1 VSQLENLRKSAKRWL
16 KAVRSGDPAALD
28 RLRRAYPN
36 APTQPVLRDVQHAL
50 ARERG
55 FDGWSALKAAAEK
68 ATASAGSAESSLAA
82 LLAAAER
89 GDAAAVAAILDAE
102 PTLIDQRGLLP
113 GHVGERT
120 ALHFAVDHPAVVRE
134 LLSRGADPNIR
145 DEGDDAYPL
154 HFAAGY
160 GRFEVVRML
169 VEAGAD
175 TYGPGTFHLLDVV
188 GWATC
193 FETSTHT
200 EVARYLLARGAPL
213 TLFPAVAL
221 GEAEAISRLAAE
233 GADLDQRMDEQANQR
248 RTPLHLAILKQ
259 QPRSLA
265 ALLDAGAD
273 PSLVDAAGLTPLDQ
287 AALHGEAEIADLL
300 LAAGAA
306 LRLPAAILLG
316 RDAEIEKMLDA
327 DPELVRDDRMWA
339 HLLVRAAGRGTAAQ
353 VEQLLRA
360 AQQHRAGLSIVN
372 LAADKE
378 VAVDGAPGYTAL
390 HAAAGAGNDPVVE
403 LLLRHGANPRARD
416 GRFCGSPVGWARHF
430 GHQGTAEL
438 LLAAEIDIFD
448 AIDNDRGDLV
458 AKILDRDPAAFDRPF
473 GAYTPFDPPP
483 IGGKKYWPSRDE
495 KPLEWATQLGHENA
509 RAVLADRSEA
519 ARAAGERERA
529 ERAAEFLRAACWSH
543 EVHGKRDHHAF
554 DRTAQRMLARE
565 PELARANLFT
575 AIVCGELDEVE
586 RRLEERPDSIHE
598 PGGPLG
604 GTPLLTLCFTRFTHG
619 PTLANAVAIGRLLLD
634 RGANPDDVYMA
645 MDAAYTA
652 LVGTA
657 GEGEQDA
664 PRQPWAAEMFDL
676 LLERGAKPFDI
687 QVLYNTHFSGDMLW
701 WLELVHKHTADTE
714 LGAAWRDPDWK
725 MLDMGVYGSGA
736 RFILEVAL
744 KKRNL
749 PLAQWA
755 LGHGANP
762 DAAPARDWR
771 FPKKPLYQLA
781 RLEGFDAMAELL
793 LRHGASPEMPEL
805 TDREKLQ
812 AASHRLDRAEVAALF
827 AANHSL
833 KVLPHAMH
841 QAAEQDRPEVV
852 AMLLDLGVSTEV
864 QDHNNETPLHRA
876 AMSGSLAVARLL
888 IGRGA
893 EVDPRDRRFG
903 GAPIGW
909 ASHGDQKEMVE
920 FLSGLSRD
928 FRMVCIAGN
937 AARARELLAEDP
949 GLAAKAIDGT
959 PPLFWL
965 PDDEEKALAVVRVLL
980 EHGADP
986 AATNPAGQNAAE
998 AARKRGF
1005 DQASAML
1012 SQ

>member
-1 VSQLENLRKSAKRWL
+1 MSQLENLRKSAKRWL
-16 KAVRSGDPAALD
+16 KAVRSGDPAALE

-36 APTQPVLRDVQHAL
+36 VSAQPVLRDVQHAL

-55 FDGWSALKAAAEK
+55 FDGWSGLTAAAEN
-68 ATASAGSAESSLAA
+68 AAAAAGSAESSLTS

-102 PTLIDQRGLLP
+102 PALIDQRGPLP
-113 GHVGERT
+113 GHVGLRT
-120 ALHFAVDHPAVVRE
+120 ALHFAVDHAPVVRE
-134 LLSRGADPNIR
+134 LLARGADPNIR

-200 EVARYLLARGAPL
+200 EVARYLLAHGAPM

-221 GEAEAISRLAAE
+221 GESEAIARLAAE
-233 GADLDQRMDEQANQR
+233 GVDLNQRMDEQANQR

-273 PSLVDAAGLTPLDQ
+273 SGLEDAAGLTPLDQ
-287 AALHGEAEIADLL
+287 AALHGEDEMAARL

-316 RDAEIEKMLDA
+316 RDAEIEKLLDA

-339 HLLVRAAGRGTAAQ
+339 HLLVRAAGRGSAAQ
-353 VEQLLRA
+353 VEKLLRV

-372 LAADKE
+372 LEAGKE

-390 HAAAGAGNDPVVE
+390 HAAAGAGNDEVVAV
-403 LLLRHGANPRARD
+403 LLRHGANPRTHAGKYD
-416 GRFCGSPVGWARHF
+416 GTPAGWARHF
-430 GHQGTAEL
+430 GHQATADL
-438 LLAAEIDIFD
+438 LLAAEQGETV
-448 AIDNDRGDLV
+448 RQGD
-458 AKILDRDPAAFDRPF
+458 D
-473 GAYTPFDPPP
+473 
-483 IGGKKYWPSRDE
+483 
-495 KPLEWATQLGHENA
+495 
-509 RAVLADRSEA
+509 
-519 ARAAGERERA
+519 RERA
-529 ERAAEFLRAACWSH
+529 ERAAEFLRSACWSH

-554 DRTAQRMLARE
+554 DRAAQRMLARE

-575 AIVCGELDEVE
+575 AIVCGEFAEVE
-586 RRLEERPDSIHE
+586 RRLAEQPEVIHDK
-598 PGGPLG
+598 GGPLG
-604 GTPLLTLCFTRFTHG
+604 GTPLLTLCFTRFTHP
-619 PTLANAVAIGRLLLD
+619 PTLANAPAIGRLLLD
-634 RGANPDDVYMA
+634 RGANPNDVYMA

-676 LLERGAKPFDI
+676 LLARGAQPFDI

-701 WLELVHKHTADTE
+701 WLELVYARTAGTE
-714 LGAAWRDPDWK
+714 LGEAWRDPEWK
-725 MLDMGVYGSGA
+725 MLDMGVYGTGA

-749 PLAQWA
+749 ALAKWA
-755 LGHGANP
+755 LEHGANP

-781 RLEGFDAMAELL
+781 RLEGLDEMAELL

-805 TDREKLQ
+805 TDREKLL
-812 AASHRLDRAEVAALF
+812 AACHRLDGAEVAALF
-827 AANHSL
+827 ARNPSL
-833 KVLPHAMH
+833 KQLPHAMH
-841 QAAEQDRPEVV
+841 MAAEQDRAEVV

-876 AMSGSLAVARLL
+876 AMSGSMAVARLL
-888 IGRGA
+888 IERGA
-893 EVDPRDRRFG
+893 EIDPRDLRFG

-920 FLSGLSRD
+920 YLSGLTRD
-928 FRMVCIAGN
+928 FRMVCLAGN
-937 AARARELLAEDP
+937 ATRARQLLAEDP
-949 GLAAKAIDGT
+949 ELAGQAIDGT
-959 PPLFWL
+959 PSLFWL
-965 PDDEEKALAVVRVLL
+965 PDDEQKALGVAAVLV
-980 EHGADP
+980 EKGADP
-986 AATNPAGQNAAE
+986 AATNPAGQTPTE

-1005 DQASAML
+1005 DQVAAL
-1012 SQ
+1012 LEAPAR

>member
-1 VSQLENLRKSAKRWL
+1 
-16 KAVRSGDPAALD
+16 
-28 RLRRAYPN
+28 
-36 APTQPVLRDVQHAL
+36 
-50 ARERG
+50 
-55 FDGWSALKAAAEK
+55 
-68 ATASAGSAESSLAA
+68 
-82 LLAAAER
+82 
-89 GDAAAVAAILDAE
+89 
-102 PTLIDQRGLLP
+102 
-113 GHVGERT
+113 
-120 ALHFAVDHPAVVRE
+120 
-134 LLSRGADPNIR
+134 
-145 DEGDDAYPL
+145 
-154 HFAAGY
+154 
-160 GRFEVVRML
+160 
-169 VEAGAD
+169 
-175 TYGPGTFHLLDVV
+175 
-188 GWATC
+188 
-193 FETSTHT
+193 
-200 EVARYLLARGAPL
+200 
-213 TLFPAVAL
+213 
-221 GEAEAISRLAAE
+221 
-233 GADLDQRMDEQANQR
+233 
-248 RTPLHLAILKQ
+248 
-259 QPRSLA
+259 
-265 ALLDAGAD
+265 
-273 PSLVDAAGLTPLDQ
+273 
-287 AALHGEAEIADLL
+287 
-300 LAAGAA
+300 
-306 LRLPAAILLG
+306 
-316 RDAEIEKMLDA
+316 
-327 DPELVRDDRMWA
+327 
-339 HLLVRAAGRGTAAQ
+339 
-353 VEQLLRA
+353 
-360 AQQHRAGLSIVN
+360 
-372 LAADKE
+372 
-378 VAVDGAPGYTAL
+378 
-390 HAAAGAGNDPVVE
+390 
-403 LLLRHGANPRARD
+403 
-416 GRFCGSPVGWARHF
+416 
-430 GHQGTAEL
+430 
-438 LLAAEIDIFD
+438 
-448 AIDNDRGDLV
+448 
-458 AKILDRDPAAFDRPF
+458 
-473 GAYTPFDPPP
+473 
-483 IGGKKYWPSRDE
+483 
-495 KPLEWATQLGHENA
+495 
-509 RAVLADRSEA
+509 
-519 ARAAGERERA
+519 
-529 ERAAEFLRAACWSH
+529 
-543 EVHGKRDHHAF
+543 
-554 DRTAQRMLARE
+554 
-565 PELARANLFT
+565 
-575 AIVCGELDEVE
+575 
-586 RRLEERPDSIHE
+586 
-598 PGGPLG
+598 
-604 GTPLLTLCFTRFTHG
+604 
-619 PTLANAVAIGRLLLD
+619 
-634 RGANPDDVYMA
+634 
-645 MDAAYTA
+645 
-652 LVGTA
+652 
-657 GEGEQDA
+657 
-664 PRQPWAAEMFDL
+664 
-676 LLERGAKPFDI
+676 
-687 QVLYNTHFSGDMLW
+687 
-701 WLELVHKHTADTE
+701 
-714 LGAAWRDPDWK
+714 